1 MVLASVGKKGVC
13 MRDQELLF
21 SIGEKLYVDGE
32 NYTVNGKI
40 DFRNEADDCNWTEY
54 ELVSMSDEHQVK
66 WLSIDLVYGEYAIYT
81 VCSKMTEAD
90 IVKRGYHEVD
100 QGMAKVMGSS
110 GDVDTDY
117 GETVWFQEF
126 EDKTEEKIISI
137 EKWEDE
143 VEYSKGYYLD
153 ADEIDRMGGSYQGK
167 LNGGREENN
176 SASTKVVGV
185 IANSIAWLIVITI
198 FVGSSGILS
207 RFSTVNLVKEIQK
220 DSNFTYVTSITAD
233 IDNKQKADVYETT
246 LSIEEAAKEI
256 LRLADTSVVSVDE
269 DTEEGSVAIITK
281 KYYCMVYSSDEG
293 NTMAQVST
301 RKYVYSSRQDVYH
314 GSTRISNFYRGYY
327 YTNAYSNDK
336 GKHKGTNAY
345 ENYDGDVYFTDA
357 NNSYQSYS
365 DTIKQ
370 ESIAAR
376 QSSGGGT
383 NSGK

>member
-1 MVLASVGKKGVC
+1 

-21 SIGEKLYVDGE
+21 SIGEKLCIDGK
-32 NYTVNGKI
+32 NYTVKGKI

-54 ELVSMSDEHQVK
+54 ELVSINDGHQVK
-66 WLSIDLVYGEYAIYT
+66 WLSIDLVYREYAIYT
-81 VCSKMTEAD
+81 VCGKMTEAD
-90 IVKRGYHEVD
+90 IIGRGYHEVD

-117 GETVWFQEF
+117 GETVWFKEF
-126 EDKTEEKIISI
+126 EDKTEEKLISI

-153 ADEIDRMGGSYQGK
+153 ADEIDRI
-167 LNGGREENN
+167 GGRQVNG
-176 SASTKVVGV
+176 STPKKAVS
-185 IANSIAWLIVITI
+185 IIINSITWLIVIAI
-198 FVGSSGILS
+198 FLGGSGILS
-207 RFSTVNLVKEIQK
+207 KFSTVNLVKEIQK

-233 IDNKQKADVYETT
+233 IDNKQKADVYETS

-269 DTEEGSVAIITK
+269 DTEESSVAIITK
-281 KYYCMVYSSDEG
+281 KYYCMVYLSDEG
-293 NTMAQVST
+293 NTMVQVST
-301 RKYVYSSRQDVYH
+301 RKYVYNSRQGVYH
-314 GSTRISNFYRGYY
+314 GSSRSSGFYRGYY
-327 YTNAYSNDK
+327 YTNAFSDDK
-336 GKHKGTNAY
+336 GKYKGINAY
-345 ENYDGDVYFTDA
+345 ENYDGDVYYTDS